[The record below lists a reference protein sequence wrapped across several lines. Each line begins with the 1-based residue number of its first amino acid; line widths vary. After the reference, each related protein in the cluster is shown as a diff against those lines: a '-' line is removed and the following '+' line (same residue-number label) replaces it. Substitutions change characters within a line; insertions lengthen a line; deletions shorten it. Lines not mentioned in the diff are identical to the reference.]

1 MLVVQST
8 DKNFLVPVGG
18 AIIACPDADT
28 IRHISSL
35 YPGRAS
41 ITPVLDLFITL
52 LSMGRQGY
60 QRLLTDRVCLYEKLK
75 AGVGEIASKY
85 HEDLISTPNNSI
97 SIAVTLKHLDHLSNS
112 NNNNNTNTS
121 DNKNTNAAP
130 SYLGSMLFQRQVSGC
145 RVVTKTKDNGDNT
158 ANKLTNI
165 NNYQFQNWGSH
176 INNNEG
182 LGSYFTVACAVG
194 MTESDLSRFLIQ
206 LGKCFHKLYS
216 A

>member
-1 MLVVQST
+1 MPKEIVLRGV
-8 DKNFLVPVGG
+8 
-18 AIIACPDADT
+18 
-28 IRHISSL
+28 RISWDMKFTNW
-35 YPGRAS
+35 R
-41 ITPVLDLFITL
+41 
-52 LSMGRQGY
+52 
-60 QRLLTDRVCLYEKLK
+60 RV
-75 AGVGEIASKY
+75 AMIASFSVAWRFTKKSY
-85 HEDLISTPNNSI
+85 
-97 SIAVTLKHLDHLSNS
+97 
-112 NNNNNTNTS
+112 
-121 DNKNTNAAP
+121 NKNTNAAP

-145 RVVTKTKDNGDNT
+145 RVVTITKDNDGNT

-216 A
+216 AQQTWIVWTLIIHENHTKCHKGKDWLIDNAHYSIICLQIPLLRLWLSSYEQVSAHNNRSQRNTYFLIFWACKQSFILVIIE